1 MAAALAHRGPDA
13 EGTWV
18 DDDSGI
24 ALAHRRLS
32 IIDLSPLGSQPM
44 ISAGG
49 RFVIAFNGEVYNH
62 GALRKELGAR
72 ANPRVS
78 FRGHS
83 DTEVML
89 AAIETWGLENAV
101 RRFVGMFAFALW
113 DRQQHRLHLV
123 REHAAP
129 RQRPFGHQAVV
140 LRVGR
145 EHAVV
150 RVGAPRIHCPS

>member
-1 MAAALAHRGPDA
+1 MPHDSNSVAQRMAAALAHRGPDA

-18 DDDSGI
+18 DDYSGI

-44 ISAGG
+44 ISRGG
-49 RFVIAFNGEVYNH
+49 RFVIVFNGEVYNH
-62 GALRKELGAR
+62 GVLRKELETR
-72 ANPRVS
+72 TSPRVS

-89 AAIETWGLENAV
+89 AAIETWGLEDAV

-123 REHAAP
+123 RDRLGIKP
-129 RQRPFGHQAVV
+129 LYYGWSVNTLFFV
-140 LRVGR
+140 
-145 EHAVV
+145 
-150 RVGAPRIHCPS
+150 S

>member
-1 MAAALAHRGPDA
+1 MCGIAGFWRSGSTPHDSNAVAQRMAAALAHRGPDG

-62 GALRKELGAR
+62 GALRKELVAR

-113 DRQQHRLHLV
+113 DRQQHR
-123 REHAAP
+123 
-129 RQRPFGHQAVV
+129 
-140 LRVGR
+140 
-145 EHAVV
+145 
-150 RVGAPRIHCPS
+150 